1 MFEWIAF
8 LVVLIVLV
16 IVGFSLRMLLKL
28 EMAERFNQLA
38 QTIQDAMQ
46 KGRQEGQEQVKLALN
61 ENAHLLSE
69 RMKELT
75 DSTDKR
81 LQQINERVEKRLSE
95 GLAKTTETFAD
106 IVKRLALIDHAQQKI
121 TELSSNV
128 VSLKEILVDKRSR
141 GAFGEVQLNSL
152 IRNVLPEQHFE
163 FQHVLSNDK
172 RADCMLYLPEPT
184 GNIVIDA
191 KFPLENFQKLMDV
204 DASDAD
210 RKAAEQAFRRDI
222 KTHIQDIASKYICPP
237 ETTDGAIMFI
247 PAEAVFAEIHA
258 HYPDLVEASHRAK
271 VWLAS
276 PTTMMAIL
284 TTAKSV
290 LKDDATKKQVH
301 LIQEHLG
308 ALSKDFG
315 RFQKRMDGLERHIS
329 LANDDMKNIN
339 VSARKITSRFEKI
352 EQVELSEQ
360 TVVAVEAAA
369 KSTLLEPDTEN

>member
-1 MFEWIAF
+1 MFEWISF
-8 LVVLIVLV
+8 VVIAVILIA
-16 IVGFSLRMLLKL
+16 VGLSLRVLLKL
-28 EMAERFNQLA
+28 EMAERFNQLS

-46 KGRQEGQEQVKLALN
+46 KGRQEGQEQVKSALN
-61 ENAHLLSE
+61 DNTHILSE
-69 RMKELT
+69 RMKHLT
-75 DSTDKR
+75 ESTDKR
-81 LQQINERVEKRLSE
+81 LEQINERVEKRLSE
-95 GLAKTTETFAD
+95 GLAKTTETFTD
-106 IVKRLALIDHAQQKI
+106 IVKRLALIDQAQQKI
-121 TELSSNV
+121 TELSGNV
-128 VSLKEILVDKRSR
+128 VSLKEILTDKRSR
-141 GAFGEVQLNSL
+141 GAFGEVQLSSL
-152 IRNVLPEQHFE
+152 IRNVLPEQSFK
-163 FQHVLSNDK
+163 FQHTLSNDK
-172 RADCMLYLPEPT
+172 RCDCMLFLPEPT

-210 RKAAEQAFRRDI
+210 RKMAEQAFKRDI
-222 KTHIQDIASKYICPP
+222 KTHITDIASKYIFPP

-258 HYPDLVEASHRAK
+258 HYPDLVEFSHREK

-301 LIQEHLG
+301 LIQDHLR

-339 VSARKITSRFEKI
+339 VSARKITSRFDKI
-352 EQVELSEQ
+352 EQVELGDLQSLP
-360 TVVAVEAAA
+360 VEGA
-369 KSTLLEPDTEN
+369 KPALEDEVE